1 MHEKF
6 FILIV
11 VIFNFFTIGNLSVWT
26 ACGDSIVRAFDAKS
40 GTIKR
45 SFVGHEAAVNCMTLT
60 SGKLYTGSSD
70 GTLRIW
76 DAKDVSD
83 EMVDDGPPPPLP
95 EGHAGE
101 EAEVVETGPVD
112 VPAEEPQPPAD
123 DVDAEAEVV
132 EDLEAGEPGEEA
144 AEADEAAENPEEA
157 EGEGEA
163 PADEEEAKDV
173 DDLDEMERELAA
185 QG

>member
-1 MHEKF
+1 M
-6 FILIV
+6 
-11 VIFNFFTIGNLSVWT
+11 
-26 ACGDSIVRAFDAKS
+26 
-40 GTIKR
+40 
-45 SFVGHEAAVNCMTLT
+45 NCMTLT

-95 EGHAGE
+95 EGHGGE

-112 VPAEEPQPPAD
+112 VPAEEPEPPAD

-132 EDLEAGEPGEEA
+132 EDIE
-144 AEADEAAENPEEA
+144 AEADEAAENPDDDA
-157 EGEGEA
+157 GEGEEEA
-163 PADEEEAKDV
+163 PADEEAAKDV

>member
-1 MHEKF
+1 MNC
-6 FILIV
+6 LS
-11 VIFNFFTIGNLSVWT
+11 FNVRYLFSSLNVSVWT

-60 SGKLYTGSSD
+60 GGKLYTGSSD

-83 EMVDDGPPPPLP
+83 EMVDDGPPPPVP
-95 EGHAGE
+95 EGQGGE
-101 EAEVVETGPVD
+101 ETEVVETGPVD
-112 VPAEEPQPPAD
+112 APAEEPPAD

-132 EDLEAGEPGEEA
+132 EDIEAGEEA
-144 AEADEAAENPEEA
+144 AEGDEAPEDPEDA
-157 EGEGEA
+157 AGEGEGEA
-163 PADEEEAKDV
+163 PADEEEAAKDV

>member
-1 MHEKF
+1 MTCLKLF
-6 FILIV
+6 FFDL
-11 VIFNFFTIGNLSVWT
+11 FTMNNLSVWT

-83 EMVDDGPPPPLP
+83 EMVDDGPPPPVP
-95 EGHAGE
+95 EGLGGE
-101 EAEVVETGPVD
+101 EAEVVETGQAE
-112 VPAEEPQPPAD
+112 VPAEEPQPPPE
-123 DVDAEAEVV
+123 AEAEVV
-132 EDLEAGEPGEEA
+132 EDIEAGDAGEEA
-144 AEADEAAENPEEA
+144 AED
-157 EGEGEA
+157 EA
-163 PADEEEAKDV
+163 PADDAGEGEEEAPADDEPAKDV

>member
-1 MHEKF
+1 
-6 FILIV
+6 
-11 VIFNFFTIGNLSVWT
+11 
-26 ACGDSIVRAFDAKS
+26 
-40 GTIKR
+40 
-45 SFVGHEAAVNCMTLT
+45 MTLT

-83 EMVDDGPPPPLP
+83 EMVDDGPPPPIP
-95 EGHAGE
+95 EGHGGE
-101 EAEVVETGPVD
+101 EVEVVETGPVD

-132 EDLEAGEPGEEA
+132 EDIETGET
-144 AEADEAAENPEEA
+144 EADEAAENPDDA
-157 EGEGEA
+157 GEGEEEA
-163 PADEEEAKDV
+163 PADDEAAKDV

>member
-1 MHEKF
+1 M
-6 FILIV
+6 
-11 VIFNFFTIGNLSVWT
+11 WT

-70 GTLRIW
+70 GTLRVW

-83 EMVDDGPPPPLP
+83 EMVDDGPPPPVP
-95 EGHAGE
+95 EGHGE

-112 VPAEEPQPPAD
+112 VPAEEPQPPPD

-132 EDLEAGEPGEEA
+132 EDIEAAEAGEEA
-144 AEADEAAENPEEA
+144 AEAEEA
-157 EGEGEA
+157 GEGEMEA
-163 PADEEEAKDV
+163 PADEEAAKDV